1 MIANL
6 DALKYLAVVQPLIE
20 CLKPSILKKALV
32 HHEYIALSTSVLVFL
47 TPSYNKSLD
56 VMSFETEGHK
66 SAISKVNLYKFL
78 GLPVRDAWNPELVLF
93 ANMLRV
99 LKHMG
104 YSPVLNIL
112 SRFRNS
118 CLPAIWDVICIKIF
132 QVFF

>member
-1 MIANL
+1 
-6 DALKYLAVVQPLIE
+6 
-20 CLKPSILKKALV
+20 
-32 HHEYIALSTSVLVFL
+32 
-47 TPSYNKSLD
+47 
-56 VMSFETEGHK
+56 MSFETEGHK